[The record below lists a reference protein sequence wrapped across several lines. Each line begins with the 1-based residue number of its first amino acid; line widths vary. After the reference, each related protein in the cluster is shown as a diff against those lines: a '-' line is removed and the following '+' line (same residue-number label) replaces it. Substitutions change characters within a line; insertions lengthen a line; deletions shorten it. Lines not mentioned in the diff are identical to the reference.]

1 MLVDQYGRPLN
12 IPATASVSAPSSSS
26 SSPSEFLANYARLRE
41 LRKQGVTED
50 QIRLMGPDIA
60 QMFSGAGSAPA
71 ANTQTAAPGAGKTM
85 RAVTRTGGNALQGT
99 AAALRGITPLRA
111 GLAGGALMAIPS
123 LMEGRP
129 AEAVGGIAGSAA
141 GGAAGAALGTA
152 LLPGVGTVIGG
163 LAGSAL
169 GGMLGGGAAEAAVS
183 AYTGKPPTG
192 KAGVETPQ
200 PPRYIDTP
208 LGRINLN
215 DAAAQE
221 DFLNR
226 NQKRQLD
233 YYGTMMG
240 MTTSNMKD
248 LTQFQNDQEIN
259 MQKSML
265 PITTKL
271 ANDQLTRA
279 QAMVNTQNNAY
290 LQQMAVGAQ
299 ANLALGAQRERGAT
313 MRQALATN
321 PYTVALSSPN
331 ISIS

>member
-1 MLVDQYGRPLN
+1 MLVDKYGRPLN
-12 IPATASVSAPSSSS
+12 IPATASVSAPSSS
-26 SSPSEFLANYARLRE
+26 PSEFLTNYARLRE

-152 LLPGVGTVIGG
+152 LLPGVGTVLGG
-163 LAGSAL
+163 IAGSAL

-208 LGRINLN
+208 MGRINLN

-313 MRQALATN
+313 MRQVLATN

>member
-1 MLVDQYGRPLN
+1 MARIFTD
-12 IPATASVSAPSSSS
+12 PATGKTYMGDPVSGEVMEVGSAAQPQGRR
-26 SSPSEFLANYARLRE
+26 ARAQ
-41 LRKQGVTED
+41 QGLQDFVQQLQTGTGTAVEAV
-50 QIRLMGPDIA
+50 QQKA
-60 QMFSGAGSAPA
+60 AGAGEYIKNNP
-71 ANTQTAAPGAGKTM
+71 M
-85 RAVTRTGGNALQGT
+85 RAG
-99 AAALRGITPLRA
+99 LRG

-123 LMEGRP
+123 IMEGRP
-129 AEAVGGIAGSAA
+129 AEAAGGLVGSAA
-141 GGAAGAALGTA
+141 GGAAGAALGTVLMPFA
-152 LLPGVGTVIGG
+152 PGVGTVLGG

-169 GGMLGGGAAEAAVS
+169 GGMLGGNVAETAVS

-192 KAGVETPQ
+192 KTGTEIPQ
-200 PPRYIDTP
+200 PPRSIDTP

-215 DAAAQE
+215 EAASMEDAM
-221 DFLNR
+221 NR

-240 MTTSNMKD
+240 MTTSNLKD

-259 MQKSML
+259 MQKAML

-279 QAMVNTQNNAY
+279 QALINTQNNAY
-290 LQQMAVGAQ
+290 IQQMTVGAQ

-321 PYTVALSSPN
+321 PYVVALGAPN

>member
-1 MLVDQYGRPLN
+1 MLVDQYGRPLD
-12 IPATASVSAPSSSS
+12 IPVEVPGSAPSSS
-26 SSPSEFLANYARLRE
+26 EFLRNYSRLRE

-50 QIRLMGPDIA
+50 QIRLMGPDLA
-60 QMFSGAGSAPA
+60 QMVSGMGSTPAATEAAAPA
-71 ANTQTAAPGAGKTM
+71 PGGGKTM
-85 RAVTRTGGNALQGT
+85 RSATRTGSRALQST
-99 AAALRGITPLRA
+99 ASALRGITPLRA

-129 AEAVGGIAGSAA
+129 AEAAGGLVGSTA
-141 GGAAGAALGTA
+141 GGAAGAALGSA
-152 LLPGVGTVIGG
+152 ILPGVGTVIGG
-163 LAGSAL
+163 LAGTAL
-169 GGMLGGGAAEAAVS
+169 GGMLGGTAAEAAIS

-192 KAGVETPQ
+192 KTGTETAQ
-200 PPRYIDTP
+200 PPRYIETP

-221 DFLNR
+221 DFMNR

-240 MTTSNMKD
+240 MTTSNLKD

-259 MQKSML
+259 MQKAML

-271 ANDQLTRA
+271 ANDQLTRS
-279 QAMVNTQNNAY
+279 QALINTQNNAY
-290 LQQMAVGAQ
+290 IQQMMVGAQ

-313 MRQALATN
+313 MRQVLASN
-321 PYTVALSSPN
+321 PYAVALNAPN
-331 ISIS
+331 ISIG

>member
-1 MLVDQYGRPLN
+1 MARIFTD
-12 IPATASVSAPSSSS
+12 PATGRTYMGDPASGEVMEVGSAAQP
-26 SSPSEFLANYARLRE
+26 
-41 LRKQGVTED
+41 QG
-50 QIRLMGPDIA
+50 RRAMA
-60 QMFSGAGSAPA
+60 QQGLQDFVQQLKTGTGTAVEAVQQKAAGAGEYIRNKPIR
-71 ANTQTAAPGAGKTM
+71 AG
-85 RAVTRTGGNALQGT
+85 
-99 AAALRGITPLRA
+99 LRG

-129 AEAVGGIAGSAA
+129 AEAFGGLAGSTA

-169 GGMLGGGAAEAAVS
+169 GGMLGGNVAETVVS

-192 KAGVETPQ
+192 KTGTEVPQ
-200 PPRYIDTP
+200 PPRSIETP

-215 DAAAQE
+215 EAASMEDAM
-221 DFLNR
+221 NR

-240 MTTSNMKD
+240 MTTSNLKD

-259 MQKSML
+259 MQKAML

-279 QAMVNTQNNAY
+279 QALINTQNNAY
-290 LQQMAVGAQ
+290 IQQMMVGAQ

-321 PYTVALSSPN
+321 PYVVALGAPN

>member
-1 MLVDQYGRPLN
+1 MLVDQYGRPLVTPVAGGTT
-12 IPATASVSAPSSSS
+12 PAQ
-26 SSPSEFLANYARLRE
+26 SPSRREQAKQFLDEQTARLQAGLGGTIE
-41 LRKQGVTED
+41 TVQEK
-50 QIRLMGPDIA
+50 A
-60 QMFSGAGSAPA
+60 KGAGEYIRNKP
-71 ANTQTAAPGAGKTM
+71 M
-85 RAVTRTGGNALQGT
+85 RAG
-99 AAALRGITPLRA
+99 LRG

-129 AEAVGGIAGSAA
+129 AEAAGGLAGSAA

-169 GGMLGGGAAEAAVS
+169 GGILGGGAAEAAVS

-221 DFLNR
+221 DFMNR

-290 LQQMAVGAQ
+290 IQQMMVGAQ

>member
-1 MLVDQYGRPLN
+1 MEVGSAAQPQGRRARAQQGLQDFVQQLQTGTG
-12 IPATASVSAPSSSS
+12 TAVEAVQQK
-26 SSPSEFLANYARLRE
+26 AA
-41 LRKQGVTED
+41 
-50 QIRLMGPDIA
+50 
-60 QMFSGAGSAPA
+60 GAGEYIKNKP
-71 ANTQTAAPGAGKTM
+71 M
-85 RAVTRTGGNALQGT
+85 RAG
-99 AAALRGITPLRA
+99 LRG

-129 AEAVGGIAGSAA
+129 AEAFGGLAGSTA
-141 GGAAGAALGTA
+141 GGAAGAALGSA

-169 GGMLGGGAAEAAVS
+169 GGILGGNVAETAVS

-192 KAGVETPQ
+192 KTGTEVPQ
-200 PPRYIDTP
+200 PPRSIETP

-215 DAAAQE
+215 EAASMEDAM
-221 DFLNR
+221 NR

-240 MTTSNMKD
+240 MTTSNLKD

-259 MQKSML
+259 MQKAML

-279 QAMVNTQNNAY
+279 QALINTQNNAY
-290 LQQMAVGAQ
+290 IQQMTVGAQ

-321 PYTVALSSPN
+321 PYVVALGAPN

>member
-1 MLVDQYGRPLN
+1 
-12 IPATASVSAPSSSS
+12 
-26 SSPSEFLANYARLRE
+26 
-41 LRKQGVTED
+41 
-50 QIRLMGPDIA
+50 
-60 QMFSGAGSAPA
+60 
-71 ANTQTAAPGAGKTM
+71 
-85 RAVTRTGGNALQGT
+85 
-99 AAALRGITPLRA
+99 
-111 GLAGGALMAIPS
+111 MAIPS

-129 AEAVGGIAGSAA
+129 AEAFGGLAGSTA

-169 GGMLGGGAAEAAVS
+169 GGMLGGNVAETVVS

-192 KAGVETPQ
+192 KTGTEVSQ
-200 PPRYIDTP
+200 PPRSIETP

-215 DAAAQE
+215 EAAAQE
-221 DFLNR
+221 DANNR
-226 NQKRQLD
+226 NQKRQIE

-240 MTTSNMKD
+240 MTTSNLKD

-259 MQKSML
+259 MQKAML

-279 QAMVNTQNNAY
+279 QALINTQNNAY
-290 LQQMAVGAQ
+290 IQQMTVGAQ

-313 MRQALATN
+313 MRQALANN
-321 PYTVALSSPN
+321 PYVVALGSPN

>member
-1 MLVDQYGRPLN
+1 M
-12 IPATASVSAPSSSS
+12 PSD
-26 SSPSEFLANYARLRE
+26 L
-41 LRKQGVTED
+41 
-50 QIRLMGPDIA
+50 
-60 QMFSGAGSAPA
+60 
-71 ANTQTAAPGAGKTM
+71 
-85 RAVTRTGGNALQGT
+85 
-99 AAALRGITPLRA
+99 
-111 GLAGGALMAIPS
+111 
-123 LMEGRP
+123 
-129 AEAVGGIAGSAA
+129 AA

-208 LGRINLN
+208 LGRINFN

-226 NQKRQLD
+226 NQKRELD

-240 MTTSNMKD
+240 MTTNNMKD
-248 LTQFQNDQEIN
+248 LTQFQNEQEIS

-313 MRQALATN
+313 MRQVLATN

>member
-1 MLVDQYGRPLN
+1 MARIFTD
-12 IPATASVSAPSSSS
+12 PATGKTYMGDPVSGEVMEVGSAAQPQGRR
-26 SSPSEFLANYARLRE
+26 ARAQ
-41 LRKQGVTED
+41 QGLQDFVQQLQT
-50 QIRLMGPDIA
+50 
-60 QMFSGAGSAPA
+60 GAGTAVEAVQQRA
-71 ANTQTAAPGAGKTM
+71 AGAGEYIKNKPL
-85 RAVTRTGGNALQGT
+85 RTGIKG
-99 AAALRGITPLRA
+99 

-129 AEAVGGIAGSAA
+129 AEAFGGLAGSAA
-141 GGAAGAALGTA
+141 GGAAGAALGSVIG
-152 LLPGVGTVIGG
+152 PVGTVLGG

-169 GGMLGGGAAEAAVS
+169 GGMLGGNVAETAVS

-192 KAGVETPQ
+192 KTGTEIPQ
-200 PPRYIDTP
+200 PPRSIETP

-215 DAAAQE
+215 EAASMEDAM
-221 DFLNR
+221 NR

-240 MTTSNMKD
+240 MTTSNLKD

-259 MQKSML
+259 MQKAML

-279 QAMVNTQNNAY
+279 QALINTQNNAY
-290 LQQMAVGAQ
+290 IQQMTVGAQ

-321 PYTVALSSPN
+321 PYVVALGAPN

>member
-1 MLVDQYGRPLN
+1 MLVDQYGRPLD
-12 IPATASVSAPSSSS
+12 IPVATMPQPQSRRAQAQQ
-26 SSPSEFLANYARLRE
+26 FLEDQAARLQAG
-41 LRKQGVTED
+41 L
-50 QIRLMGPDIA
+50 GPALETVQEKAKGTGEYIKNKPVR
-60 QMFSGAGSAPA
+60 AG
-71 ANTQTAAPGAGKTM
+71 
-85 RAVTRTGGNALQGT
+85 
-99 AAALRGITPLRA
+99 LRG

-129 AEAVGGIAGSAA
+129 AEAVGGLAGSAA
-141 GGAAGAALGTA
+141 GAAAGAALGSVV
-152 LLPGVGTVIGG
+152 PGVGTVIGG
-163 LAGSAL
+163 LAGSVL
-169 GGMLGGGAAEAAVS
+169 GGMLGGTAAEAAVS

-192 KAGVETPQ
+192 KVGTETAQ
-200 PPRYIDTP
+200 PPRFIDTP

-290 LQQMAVGAQ
+290 IQQMMVGAQ

-321 PYTVALSSPN
+321 PYTVALASPN

>member
-1 MLVDQYGRPLN
+1 MLVDQYGRPLDV
-12 IPATASVSAPSSSS
+12 PVAAPVSAL
-26 SSPSEFLANYARLRE
+26 SSPDFLRNYVRLRE

-50 QIRLMGPDIA
+50 QIRLMGPDLA
-60 QMFSGAGSAPA
+60 QMVSGFGSTPPA
-71 ANTQTAAPGAGKTM
+71 AETTTPASGTGKTM
-85 RAVTRTGGNALQGT
+85 RSATRSGSKALQST
-99 AAALRGITPLRA
+99 ASALRGITPLRA

-129 AEAVGGIAGSAA
+129 AEAVGGLAGSAA
-141 GGAAGAALGTA
+141 GGAAGAALGSFVG
-152 LLPGVGTVIGG
+152 PVGTVIGG
-163 LAGSAL
+163 LAGSAI
-169 GGMLGGGAAEAAVS
+169 GGMLGGGAAEAVVS

-192 KAGVETPQ
+192 KAGTEVAQ

-215 DAAAQE
+215 AEASMEDAM
-221 DFLNR
+221 NR

-240 MTTSNMKD
+240 MTTSNLKD

-259 MQKSML
+259 MQKAML

-271 ANDQLTRA
+271 ANDQLTRS
-279 QAMVNTQNNAY
+279 QALINTQNNAY
-290 LQQMAVGAQ
+290 IQQMMVGAQ

-313 MRQALATN
+313 MRQVLASN
-321 PYTVALSSPN
+321 PYTVALGAPN
-331 ISIS
+331 ISIG

>member
-1 MLVDQYGRPLN
+1 MFAAG
-12 IPATASVSAPSSSS
+12 IPDSGTSAGGPTGGSGSRRRAQQQLQDIV
-26 SSPSEFLANYARLRE
+26 ERL
-41 LRKQGVTED
+41 Q
-50 QIRLMGPDIA
+50 
-60 QMFSGAGSAPA
+60 SGASGLGEYLATKPVR
-71 ANTQTAAPGAGKTM
+71 AG
-85 RAVTRTGGNALQGT
+85 
-99 AAALRGITPLRA
+99 LRG

-129 AEAVGGIAGSAA
+129 AEAVGGLAGSAA
-141 GGAAGAALGTA
+141 GGAAGAALGTVLMPFA
-152 LLPGVGTVIGG
+152 PGVGTVLGG

-192 KAGVETPQ
+192 KTGAEVPQ
-200 PPRYIDTP
+200 PPRYVDTP

-215 DAAAQE
+215 EEASMEDAM
-221 DFLNR
+221 NR
-226 NQKRQLD
+226 NQKRQLE

-240 MTTSNMKD
+240 MTTSNLKD

-259 MQKSML
+259 MQKAML

-279 QAMVNTQNNAY
+279 QALVNTQNNAY
-290 LQQMAVGAQ
+290 IQQMMVGAQ

-313 MRQALATN
+313 MRQVLATN
-321 PYTVALSSPN
+321 PYVVALGAPN

>member
-1 MLVDQYGRPLN
+1 MARIFTD
-12 IPATASVSAPSSSS
+12 PATGKTYMGDPVSGEVMEVGSAAQPQGRR
-26 SSPSEFLANYARLRE
+26 ARAQ
-41 LRKQGVTED
+41 QGLQDFVQQLQT
-50 QIRLMGPDIA
+50 
-60 QMFSGAGSAPA
+60 GAGTAVETVQQKA
-71 ANTQTAAPGAGKTM
+71 AGAGEYIKNKPM
-85 RAVTRTGGNALQGT
+85 RAG
-99 AAALRGITPLRA
+99 LRG

-129 AEAVGGIAGSAA
+129 AEAFGGLAGSAA
-141 GGAAGAALGTA
+141 GGAAGAALGSA

-169 GGMLGGGAAEAAVS
+169 GGMLGGNVAETAVS

-192 KAGVETPQ
+192 KTGTEIPQ
-200 PPRYIDTP
+200 PPRSIDTP

-215 DAAAQE
+215 EAASMEDAM
-221 DFLNR
+221 NR

-240 MTTSNMKD
+240 MTTSNLKD

-259 MQKSML
+259 MQKAMI

-279 QAMVNTQNNAY
+279 QALINTQNNAY
-290 LQQMAVGAQ
+290 IQQMTVGAQ

-321 PYTVALSSPN
+321 PYVVALGAPN

>member
-1 MLVDQYGRPLN
+1 MARIFTDPSTGKTYMGDPVSGEVMEVGATTQTPGRR
-12 IPATASVSAPSSSS
+12 AQAKQ
-26 SSPSEFLANYARLRE
+26 FLDEQAARLQAG
-41 LRKQGVTED
+41 L
-50 QIRLMGPDIA
+50 GPA
-60 QMFSGAGSAPA
+60 LETVQEKARGAGEYIRTKP
-71 ANTQTAAPGAGKTM
+71 M
-85 RAVTRTGGNALQGT
+85 RAG
-99 AAALRGITPLRA
+99 LRG

-129 AEAVGGIAGSAA
+129 AEAIGGVAGAAAGGALGAAIGSAVPIIGTAIGGIAGSA
-141 GGAAGAALGTA
+141 
-152 LLPGVGTVIGG
+152 I
-163 LAGSAL
+163 

-192 KAGVETPQ
+192 KAGTETAQ
-200 PPRYIDTP
+200 PPRYIETP

-221 DFLNR
+221 DFMNR

-240 MTTSNMKD
+240 MTTSSLKD

-259 MQKSML
+259 MQKAML

-271 ANDQLTRA
+271 ANDQLTRS
-279 QAMVNTQNNAY
+279 QALINTQNNAY
-290 LQQMAVGAQ
+290 IQQMMVGAQ

-313 MRQALATN
+313 MRQVLASN
-321 PYTVALSSPN
+321 PYAVALNAPN
-331 ISIS
+331 ISIG

>member
-1 MLVDQYGRPLN
+1 MARIFTD
-12 IPATASVSAPSSSS
+12 PATGKTYMGDPVSGEVREVGSSTQ
-26 SSPSEFLANYARLRE
+26 PQGRRARAQ
-41 LRKQGVTED
+41 QGLQDFVQQLQT
-50 QIRLMGPDIA
+50 
-60 QMFSGAGSAPA
+60 GAGTAVETVQQKA
-71 ANTQTAAPGAGKTM
+71 AGAGEYIKNKPM
-85 RAVTRTGGNALQGT
+85 RAG
-99 AAALRGITPLRA
+99 LRG

-129 AEAVGGIAGSAA
+129 AEAFGGLAGSAA
-141 GGAAGAALGTA
+141 GGAAGAALGSA

-169 GGMLGGGAAEAAVS
+169 GGMLGGNVAETAVS

-192 KAGVETPQ
+192 KAGVEIPQ
-200 PPRYIDTP
+200 PPRAIDTP

-215 DAAAQE
+215 EAASMEDAM
-221 DFLNR
+221 NR

-240 MTTSNMKD
+240 MTTSNLKD

-259 MQKSML
+259 MQKAML

-279 QAMVNTQNNAY
+279 QALINTQNNAY
-290 LQQMAVGAQ
+290 VQQMMVGAQ

-321 PYTVALSSPN
+321 PYVVALGAPN

>member
-1 MLVDQYGRPLN
+1 MARIFTDPSTGKTYMGDPVSGEVVEV
-12 IPATASVSAPSSSS
+12 PATGQQTQPTGRRKRAQDFLEEQLSRAQAGLGSAA
-26 SSPSEFLANYARLRE
+26 ETIQEKA
-41 LRKQGVTED
+41 K
-50 QIRLMGPDIA
+50 
-60 QMFSGAGSAPA
+60 GAGEYIRTKP
-71 ANTQTAAPGAGKTM
+71 M
-85 RAVTRTGGNALQGT
+85 RAG
-99 AAALRGITPLRA
+99 LRG
-111 GLAGGALMAIPS
+111 GLAGGALMAVPS
-123 LMEGRP
+123 LLEGRP
-129 AEAVGGIAGSAA
+129 AEAVGGLAGSVA
-141 GGAAGAALGTA
+141 GGAAGALLGSA
-152 LLPGVGTVIGG
+152 ILPGVGTAIGG

-192 KAGVETPQ
+192 KAGPEVAQ

-221 DFLNR
+221 DFMNR

-240 MTTSNMKD
+240 MTTSNLKD

-259 MQKSML
+259 MQKAML

-271 ANDQLTRA
+271 ANDQLTRS
-279 QAMVNTQNNAY
+279 QALINTQNNAY
-290 LQQMAVGAQ
+290 IQQMMVGAQ

-313 MRQALATN
+313 MRQVLASN
-321 PYTVALSSPN
+321 PYAVALNAPN
-331 ISIS
+331 ISIG

>member
-1 MLVDQYGRPLN
+1 MARIFTDPSTGKTYMGDPVSGEVMEVGGGAQPQGRR
-12 IPATASVSAPSSSS
+12 
-26 SSPSEFLANYARLRE
+26 AR
-41 LRKQGVTED
+41 
-50 QIRLMGPDIA
+50 A
-60 QMFSGAGSAPA
+60 QQQLQDVVQQLQTGAGA
-71 ANTQTAAPGAGKTM
+71 AFEGVQQKAKGAGEYIRNKPF
-85 RAVTRTGGNALQGT
+85 RAG
-99 AAALRGITPLRA
+99 LRG

-129 AEAVGGIAGSAA
+129 AEAAGGFAGSVA
-141 GGAAGAALGTA
+141 GGAAGAALGSA

-169 GGMLGGGAAEAAVS
+169 GGMLGGNVAETAVS

-192 KAGVETPQ
+192 KTGVEIPQ
-200 PPRYIDTP
+200 PPRSIETP

-215 DAAAQE
+215 EAASMEDAM
-221 DFLNR
+221 NR
-226 NQKRQLD
+226 NQKRQLE

-240 MTTSNMKD
+240 MTTSNLKD

-259 MQKSML
+259 MQKAML

-271 ANDQLTRA
+271 ANDQLTRS
-279 QAMVNTQNNAY
+279 QALINTQNNAY
-290 LQQMAVGAQ
+290 IQQMMVGAQ

-313 MRQALATN
+313 MRQVLATN
-321 PYTVALSSPN
+321 PYVVALGAPN

>member
-1 MLVDQYGRPLN
+1 MLVDQYGRPLD
-12 IPATASVSAPSSSS
+12 IPVGTVPQQQGRRARAQQLSQ
-26 SSPSEFLANYARLRE
+26 EFVDRL
-41 LRKQGVTED
+41 Q
-50 QIRLMGPDIA
+50 
-60 QMFSGAGSAPA
+60 SGAGDVFTNIQEKAK
-71 ANTQTAAPGAGKTM
+71 GAGEYIRTKPM
-85 RAVTRTGGNALQGT
+85 RAG
-99 AAALRGITPLRA
+99 LRG

-129 AEAVGGIAGSAA
+129 AEAFGGLAGSAA
-141 GGAAGAALGTA
+141 GGAAGAALGSA
-152 LLPGVGTVIGG
+152 LLPGIGTVVGG

-169 GGMLGGGAAEAAVS
+169 GGMLGGNVAETAVS

-192 KAGVETPQ
+192 KTGTEVPQ
-200 PPRYIDTP
+200 PPRYVDTP

-215 DAAAQE
+215 EEASMEDAM
-221 DFLNR
+221 NR
-226 NQKRQLD
+226 NQKRQLE

-240 MTTSNMKD
+240 MTTSNLKD

-259 MQKSML
+259 MQKAML

-279 QAMVNTQNNAY
+279 QALINTQNNAY
-290 LQQMAVGAQ
+290 VQQMMVGAQ

-321 PYTVALSSPN
+321 PYVVALGAPN

>member
-1 MLVDQYGRPLN
+1 MLVDQYGRPLD
-12 IPATASVSAPSSSS
+12 IPVAAPVSAPSS
-26 SSPSEFLANYARLRE
+26 PEFLRNYARLRE
-41 LRKQGVTED
+41 LRKQGITED
-50 QIRLMGPDIA
+50 QIRLMGPDLA
-60 QMFSGAGSAPA
+60 QMVSGIGSAPA
-71 ANTQTAAPGAGKTM
+71 AAETAAPSPGAGKTM
-85 RAVTRTGGNALQGT
+85 RSATRTGSRALQGT
-99 AAALRGITPLRA
+99 ASALRGITPLRA

-141 GGAAGAALGTA
+141 GAAAGAALGSVV
-152 LLPGVGTVIGG
+152 PGVGTVIGG
-163 LAGSAL
+163 LAGSVL
-169 GGMLGGGAAEAAVS
+169 GGMLGGGAAESVVS

-192 KAGVETPQ
+192 KTGTETAQ

-221 DFLNR
+221 DFMNR
-226 NQKRQLD
+226 NQKRELD

-240 MTTSNMKD
+240 MTTSNLKD
-248 LTQFQNDQEIN
+248 LTQFQNEQEVT
-259 MQKSML
+259 MAKAML

-271 ANDQLTRA
+271 ANDQLTRS
-279 QAMVNTQNNAY
+279 QALINTQNNAY
-290 LQQMAVGAQ
+290 IQQMMVGAQ

-321 PYTVALSSPN
+321 PYVVALGAPS
-331 ISIS
+331 ISIG

>member
-1 MLVDQYGRPLN
+1 MLVDQYGRPIVTPVASGAAPAQSSGRREQAQQFLN
-12 IPATASVSAPSSSS
+12 EQA
-26 SSPSEFLANYARLRE
+26 ARLQAGLGGTIE
-41 LRKQGVTED
+41 SVQEK
-50 QIRLMGPDIA
+50 A
-60 QMFSGAGSAPA
+60 KGAGEYIRNKP
-71 ANTQTAAPGAGKTM
+71 M
-85 RAVTRTGGNALQGT
+85 RAG
-99 AAALRGITPLRA
+99 LRG

-129 AEAVGGIAGSAA
+129 AEAAGGLVGSAA

-169 GGMLGGGAAEAAVS
+169 GGILGGGAAEAAVS

-192 KAGVETPQ
+192 KTGTEVAQ
-200 PPRYIDTP
+200 PPRFIDTP

-221 DFLNR
+221 DFTNR

-240 MTTSNMKD
+240 MTTSNLKD
-248 LTQFQNDQEIN
+248 LTQFQNEQEVT
-259 MQKSML
+259 MAKSML

-290 LQQMAVGAQ
+290 IQQMMVGAQ

-321 PYTVALSSPN
+321 PYVVALGAPN